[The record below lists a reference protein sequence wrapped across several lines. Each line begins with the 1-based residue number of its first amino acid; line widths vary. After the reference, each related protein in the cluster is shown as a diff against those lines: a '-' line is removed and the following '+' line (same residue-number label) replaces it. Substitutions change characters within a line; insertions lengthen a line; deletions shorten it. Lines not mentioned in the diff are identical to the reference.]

1 MRHEVY
7 NRVLLKGDEGAV
19 IYKRDLRHAYR
30 QIHVD
35 PKDYRYLGYFW
46 NGKFCFDTVLAMG
59 QRNAG
64 MACCRTARAVTFTH
78 SEDGYWGSVERSRFQ
93 FLNR

>member
-35 PKDYRYLGYFW
+35 LKDYRYLGYF
-46 NGKFCFDTVLAMG
+46 
-59 QRNAG
+59 
-64 MACCRTARAVTFTH
+64 
-78 SEDGYWGSVERSRFQ
+78 
-93 FLNR
+93 

>member
-35 PKDYRYLGYFW
+35 PRDYRNLGYFL
-46 NGKFCFDTVLAMG
+46 NGKLAMG

-64 MACCRTARAVTFTH
+64 MACCWHRCLIITR
-78 SEDGYWGSVERSRFQ
+78 
-93 FLNR
+93 